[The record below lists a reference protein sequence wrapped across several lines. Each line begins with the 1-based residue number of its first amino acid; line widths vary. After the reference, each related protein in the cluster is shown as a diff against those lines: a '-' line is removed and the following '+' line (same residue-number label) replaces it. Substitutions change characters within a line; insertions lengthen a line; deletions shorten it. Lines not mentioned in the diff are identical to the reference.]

1 MRLKEDFLVQMIDD
15 TQYLVPVGDGSFS
28 GVVRGNRT
36 AAFIVDLLKEETT
49 EDAIIDAMCGQYDAP
64 RETIAADVTAILN
77 TLRGVGALEE

>member
-49 EDAIIDAMCGQYDAP
+49 EDAIIDAMCSQYDAP

>member
-1 MRLKEDFLVQMIDD
+1 MRLKEDFLVQTIDD